1 MFQFLED
8 FISGNIRFSFNEDV
22 SNKKNCYKCI
32 HRRDVP
38 GDCHSSCVNENCKVT
53 CMRYGY
59 NQGWFLFP
67 YNFDP
72 VWLTSCDGFEEK
84 KETK

>member
-8 FISGNIRFSFNEDV
+8 FFSENIRFSFNEDI

-53 CMRYGY
+53 
-59 NQGWFLFP
+59 W
-67 YNFDP
+67 
-72 VWLTSCDGFEEK
+72 
-84 KETK
+84 